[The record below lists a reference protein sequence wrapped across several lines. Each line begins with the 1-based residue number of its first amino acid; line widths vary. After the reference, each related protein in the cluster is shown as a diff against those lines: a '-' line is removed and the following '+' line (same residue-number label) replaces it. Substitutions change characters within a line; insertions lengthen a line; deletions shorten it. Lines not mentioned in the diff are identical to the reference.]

1 MGLCMSARA
10 GILLIGGNGFLGGA
24 LARALARAGR
34 EVHVL
39 SRSAEAG
46 QRDGIAFHR
55 GSQDDIAIVAPLLK
69 ECRTVIHLAS
79 TTTPGSSARSPG
91 IDTEENLLPAT
102 MLTKAMSV
110 LPPDRLVF
118 VSSGGAVYGNPE
130 RLPVDESCAL
140 RPLSYHAAGK
150 VALEALFSAFA
161 HANGVSLAILRP
173 SNIYGPGQ
181 PLRCGFGLVRTL
193 LEKALRGEAV
203 EMWGDGSAVRDYL
216 NIDDVVE
223 ACTRLIDNAQAS
235 GLFNAGSGT
244 GTSIKDLITLVA
256 QVTGRA
262 PRIIERPA
270 RGTDVRA
277 IVLDCTRLHAATAW
291 KPTVA
296 LQEGLERTWT
306 WVQETAT

>member
-1 MGLCMSARA
+1 MSARA
-10 GILLIGGNGFLGGA
+10 GILLIGGNGFLGSA

-91 IDTEENLLPAT
+91 IDTKENLLPAT
-102 MLTKAMSV
+102 MLAKAMSV
-110 LPPDRLVF
+110 LPPDRLIF
-118 VSSGGAVYGNPE
+118 ASSGGAVYGNPE
-130 RLPVDESCAL
+130 RLPVDESCAP

-150 VALEALFSAFA
+150 VALEALFTAFA

-181 PLRCGFGLVRTL
+181 PLRGGFGLVRTL
-193 LEKALRGEAV
+193 LDKALRGETV
-203 EMWGDGSAVRDYL
+203 EMWGDGTAMRDYL
-216 NIDDVVE
+216 FIDDVIE
-223 ACTRLIDNAQAS
+223 ACTRLTDNPQAT
-235 GLFNAGSGT
+235 GVFNAGSGT

-262 PRIIERPA
+262 PNIVERPA

-277 IVLDCTRLHAATAW
+277 IVLDSTQLREATDW
-291 KPTVA
+291 TS
-296 LQEGLERTWT
+296 LIGLEEGLRRTWT
-306 WVQETAT
+306 WLREPRL

>member
-1 MGLCMSARA
+1 
-10 GILLIGGNGFLGGA
+10 
-24 LARALARAGR
+24 
-34 EVHVL
+34 
-39 SRSAEAG
+39 
-46 QRDGIAFHR
+46 
-55 GSQDDIAIVAPLLK
+55 
-69 ECRTVIHLAS
+69 
-79 TTTPGSSARSPG
+79 
-91 IDTEENLLPAT
+91 
-102 MLTKAMSV
+102 
-110 LPPDRLVF
+110 
-118 VSSGGAVYGNPE
+118 
-130 RLPVDESCAL
+130 
-140 RPLSYHAAGK
+140 
-150 VALEALFSAFA
+150 
-161 HANGVSLAILRP
+161 
-173 SNIYGPGQ
+173 
-181 PLRCGFGLVRTL
+181 VRTL

-306 WVQETAT
+306 WVKETAT